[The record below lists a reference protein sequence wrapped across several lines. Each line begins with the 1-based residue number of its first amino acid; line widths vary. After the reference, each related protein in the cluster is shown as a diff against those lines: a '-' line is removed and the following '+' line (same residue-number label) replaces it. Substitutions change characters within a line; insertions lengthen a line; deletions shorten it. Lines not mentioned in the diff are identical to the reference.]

1 MIKTMYSESYYYN
14 DKTKELNDISVVNGL
29 ENAIK
34 DFKDGAIVECR
45 DALIAII
52 NAICDWENDNAVL

>member
-14 DKTKELNDISVVNGL
+14 GKTKGLNDISVVNGL

-34 DFKDGAIVECR
+34 DFKDGAIVECV
-45 DALIAII
+45 DTLITII
-52 NAICDWENDNAVL
+52 NAIREWERDNEQ